1 MIIILIISRCT
12 ENSNI
17 ISGQNDSKMVKAHA
31 EIQKRGAKP
40 SPQVYLL
47 RPPLGDIHIY
57 TRFLANVPRI
67 RQLIMICLRA

>member
-1 MIIILIISRCT
+1 MIIILIISLCT

-47 RPPLGDIHIY
+47 RPPLGDIQITHASS
-57 TRFLANVPRI
+57 RMCQEAGSL
-67 RQLIMICLRA
+67 L